1 MKNILVKF
9 GLIKEAEGW
18 KTVENAN
25 VFTEDETQVLNFNT
39 EKERETYI
47 KKNNIILNEEIN
59 KIDINK

>member
-25 VFTEDETQVLNFNT
+25 VFTDEEIEVLNFNT

-47 KKNNIILNEEIN
+47 KKNNIILNDEIN
-59 KIDINK
+59 KIDIN

>member
-1 MKNILVKF
+1 MKNILIKF

-59 KIDINK
+59 KIDIN

>member
-1 MKNILVKF
+1 MKNILIKF

-25 VFTEDETQVLNFNT
+25 VFTDEEIEVLNFNT

-47 KKNNIILNEEIN
+47 KKNNIILDEEIN
-59 KIDINK
+59 KIDIN

>member
-1 MKNILVKF
+1 MKNILIKF
-9 GLIKEAEGW
+9 GLIKEVEGW
-18 KTVENAN
+18 ETVENAN

-59 KIDINK
+59 KIDIN

>member
-1 MKNILVKF
+1 MKNILIKF

-47 KKNNIILNEEIN
+47 KKNNIILNEEID
-59 KIDINK
+59 KIDIN

>member
-25 VFTEDETQVLNFNT
+25 IFTEDETQVLNFNT

-59 KIDINK
+59 KIDIN

>member
-1 MKNILVKF
+1 MKNILIKF

-18 KTVENAN
+18 ETVENAN

-47 KKNNIILNEEIN
+47 KKNNIILNEEID
-59 KIDINK
+59 KIDIN

>member
-25 VFTEDETQVLNFNT
+25 VFTDEEIEVLNFNT

-59 KIDINK
+59 KIAIN

>member
-1 MKNILVKF
+1 MKNILIKF

-25 VFTEDETQVLNFNT
+25 VFTDEETQVLNFNT

-59 KIDINK
+59 KIDIN

>member
-47 KKNNIILNEEIN
+47 KKNNIILNEEID
-59 KIDINK
+59 KIDIS

>member
-25 VFTEDETQVLNFNT
+25 VFTEDETEVLNFNT

-59 KIDINK
+59 KIDIN

>member
-1 MKNILVKF
+1 MKNILIKF

-25 VFTEDETQVLNFNT
+25 VFTDEEIEVLNFNT

-59 KIDINK
+59 KIDIN

>member
-9 GLIKEAEGW
+9 GLIKEEEGW

-25 VFTEDETQVLNFNT
+25 VFTEEETEVLNFAT

-47 KKNNIILNEEIN
+47 KKHNIILNEEID
-59 KIDINK
+59 KIDIN

>member
-47 KKNNIILNEEIN
+47 KKNNIILNEEID
-59 KIDINK
+59 KIDIN

>member
-25 VFTEDETQVLNFNT
+25 VFTEEEIEVLKFNT

-59 KIDINK
+59 KIDIN

>member
-1 MKNILVKF
+1 MKNILIKF

-25 VFTEDETQVLNFNT
+25 VFTDEEIEVLKFNT

-47 KKNNIILNEEIN
+47 KKII
-59 KIDINK
+59 

>member
-1 MKNILVKF
+1 MKNILIKF
-9 GLIKEAEGW
+9 GLIKEEEGW

-59 KIDINK
+59 KIDIN